1 MKKIFTLIA
10 MALMVIGAQAQR
22 IDFESGTLEES
33 YEKEGFKLEYVD
45 TESKLAVDANN
56 CYFGTAEANEKF
68 TKRLKSGGKS
78 SSKNN
83 ITLTIPSAG
92 TLKVYARTGSN
103 SATDRTIV
111 LKQNDTEL
119 YNAIVLESSAIKVTG
134 LDGDDPSKETSIY
147 PIISVE
153 VVAGKVEVTY
163 PVGSMNF
170 YAFELVSTSGIN
182 TVKAGATENGATYNL
197 AGQKVDENYKGV
209 VIQNGKKVVVK

>member
-1 MKKIFTLIA
+1 
-10 MALMVIGAQAQR
+10 MALMAIGAQAQR
-22 IDFESGTLEES
+22 IDFESGTLEKS

-153 VVAGKVEVTY
+153 VVAGTVEVTY

-170 YAFELVSTSGIN
+170 YAFELVSTSGIK
-182 TVKAGATENGATYNL
+182 TVKAGATENGTIYNL